1 MDYEFRK
8 FPFSTVALFSGV
20 FSGFLLT
27 LANLIYDFVYRGI
40 TQYSYS
46 QIINVS
52 SIIFLS
58 MILLTVAGFIYFF
71 LVRHIKR
78 GDLIYSAL
86 FIIATIL
93 LAVFLSSQ
101 NYAQPYA
108 GGFKWLCIG
117 VIIIS
122 GFFASF
128 AVPYFAKHP
137 DVFLTSKEV

>member
-1 MDYEFRK
+1 MDHEFKK
-8 FPFSTVALFSGV
+8 FPFSTVALFAGV

-27 LANLIYDFVYRGI
+27 LVNLVYDFIYRGI

-58 MILLTVAGFIYFF
+58 MIFLTIAGFIYFF
-71 LVRHIKR
+71 FVKYIKR

-93 LAVFLSSQ
+93 VAVSLSSQ
-101 NYAQPYA
+101 QYAQPYA
-108 GGFKWLCIG
+108 GGFKGLCIG
-117 VIIIS
+117 VIIIT

-128 AVPYFAKHP
+128 SVPYFAKHP
-137 DVFLTSKEV
+137 GIFLEKN

>member
-1 MDYEFRK
+1 MDYEFKK
-8 FPFSTVALFSGV
+8 FPFSTVALFSGL

-27 LANLIYDFVYRGI
+27 LVNLTYDFIYRGI

-46 QIINVS
+46 QVINVS

-58 MILLTVAGFIYFF
+58 MLLLTAAGFIYFF
-71 LVRHIKR
+71 FVKYIKR
-78 GDLIYSAL
+78 GDVIYSAL

-93 LAVFLSSQ
+93 LAVSLSSQ
-101 NYAQPYA
+101 HYAQPYA

-117 VIIIS
+117 VIIIT

-137 DVFLTSKEV
+137 DIFLTSKEV

>member
-8 FPFSTVALFSGV
+8 FPFLTIALFSGL

-27 LANLIYDFVYRGI
+27 LVNLVYDFVYRGI
-40 TQYSYS
+40 TNYSYS

-58 MILLTVAGFIYFF
+58 ILLLVVAGFLYYF
-71 LVRHIKR
+71 LVKFVKR

-86 FIIATIL
+86 LIAGTVL
-93 LAVFLSSQ
+93 LTVSLVSH

-108 GGFKWLCIG
+108 GGFKWLSAGEVICTG
-117 VIIIS
+117 V
-122 GFFASF
+122 FAAF
-128 AVPYFAKHP
+128 CVPYFAKHNEA
-137 DVFLTSKEV
+137 FL

>member
-1 MDYEFRK
+1 MDYEFKK
-8 FPFSTVALFSGV
+8 FPLSTVSLFAGV

-40 TQYSYS
+40 TEYSYS

-58 MILLTVAGFIYFF
+58 MILMTVAGFIYFL
-71 LVRHIKR
+71 LVKNIKR
-78 GDLIYSAL
+78 GDIIYSAI

-93 LAVFLSSQ
+93 LAVILSSQ
-101 NYAQPYA
+101 QYAQPYA
-108 GGFKWLCIG
+108 GGFKGLSVG

-122 GFFASF
+122 GVFASF
-128 AVPYFAKHP
+128 CVPYFAKHSEM
-137 DVFLTSKEV
+137 FL